1 MIKVNAMG
9 DACPIPVVK
18 TKNAIRELQGGGT
31 VETLVDNEIAV
42 QNLTKMAN
50 QKGYDVHSEKV
61 ADNEFKVTMTINAEA
76 AQIAANSAV
85 ATIEEENCPITP
97 LNKKNT
103 VVVIRSNQM
112 GNGEEELGKALLK
125 GFIYALSQQDTLPS
139 TILFY
144 NSGAYIT
151 CEESASI
158 EDLKSLEAQGVEILT
173 CGTCLN
179 FYGLTDKLQVGDVTN
194 MYVIAEK
201 MTQADLMLRKKKPA
215 FIIAF
220 DATTQ
225 AMATDKLCAKNGL
238 PGRLIPVPRE
248 ITAGCGFAWK
258 AAPEDETILIEA
270 LTKEGI
276 EWASTHILE
285 I

>member
-18 TKNAIRELQGGGT
+18 TKNAICELQGGGT

-50 QKGYDVHSEKV
+50 QKGYGVHSEKIS
-61 ADNEFKVTMTINAEA
+61 DNEFKVTMTVNAEA
-76 AQIAANSAV
+76 APTARNPACPI
-85 ATIEEENCPITP
+85 ENCPVTP
-97 LNKKNT
+97 ARKKNI
-103 VVVIRSNQM
+103 VVVISSNQM
-112 GNGEEELGKALLK
+112 GSGQEELGKSLLK

-151 CEESASI
+151 SEESASI

-179 FYGLTDKLQVGDVTN
+179 FYGLTDKLQVGEITN

-201 MTQADLMLRKKKPA
+201 MTQADLIVQP
-215 FIIAF
+215 
-220 DATTQ
+220 
-225 AMATDKLCAKNGL
+225 
-238 PGRLIPVPRE
+238 
-248 ITAGCGFAWK
+248 
-258 AAPEDETILIEA
+258 
-270 LTKEGI
+270 
-276 EWASTHILE
+276 
-285 I
+285 